1 MCATQI
7 SEKNK
12 QKAIYLM
19 LFLFFIYKY
28 FYLKNKPATENH
40 NPFVLRGKA
49 IHLCLPSNEIMSG
62 ILLSSSLQN
71 HPSSF
76 RMYDKELS
84 YKYYRFKIFCKD
96 VFLSFPPTGA
106 VQIPVTDGFS
116 YMSRSDLL
124 PPLQIGNRTG
134 HTQDTVVSTCRKLEP
149 RHGGT

>member
-28 FYLKNKPATENH
+28 FFLKI
-40 NPFVLRGKA
+40 RGKA

-96 VFLSFPPTGA
+96 VFFSFPPTGA

-116 YMSRSDLL
+116 YMSRPDVLL
-124 PPLQIGNRTG
+124 PLQIGNRTG